1 LSYAT
6 VADNS
11 GGIVNLAGTVA
22 LGGTIVADSTGPNCT
37 GTIAETTGY
46 NLDSG
51 PTCGLLAATDI
62 TGTEPLLAALATN
75 GGSTQTQALQVGS
88 PAIDHG
94 GTSTTGCPSADQRG
108 LARPDEAGD
117 GGTCDIGAYESLGI
131 G

>member
-1 LSYAT
+1 M
-6 VADNS
+6 
-11 GGIVNLAGTVA
+11 
-22 LGGTIVADSTGPNCT
+22 
-37 GTIAETTGY
+37 ETTGY

-51 PTCGLLAATDI
+51 TTCGLLAVTDI
-62 TGTEPLLAALATN
+62 TGSEPLLGALANN
-75 GGSTQTQALQVGS
+75 GGPTQTQALQAGS

-108 LARPDEAGD
+108 STRPDEAGD